1 MGFFA
6 QNYIYIQGGIYNN
19 NITFSDF
26 LLDNQTFQEKKPNKL
41 RKRPN
46 KPIIWHKIKK

>member
-1 MGFFA
+1 RLIKPPNRWVFFA

-26 LLDNQTFQEKKPNKL
+26 LLDNQTFQEKKT
-41 RKRPN
+41 
-46 KPIIWHKIKK
+46 